1 VCCKIVITS
10 ATIYI
15 KVVIPAEAGIQNWT
29 GCRIKPGMTFYVFNR
44 LTNNLTGESTMGI
57 TVYVTRDFEHM
68 SEVAAGIIIKKIIET
83 HKGKNKAVLGL
94 ATGNSPTGVYKHLAQ
109 AANKGQFDSGHICS
123 FNLDEYVG
131 LPGDN
136 VQQRVIHP
144 ESYAY
149 FMIQEFFGL
158 LKRKFTESRL
168 PYGALIDQK
177 ILIRELKKNRQDWT
191 FKGTDAGKAIAIKA
205 KPSSAYLAWIKRDI
219 LDGYA
224 RKIKAAG
231 GIDLQ
236 IIGVGGRGHVAF
248 HESGI
253 PFQGSSVMLVKLDE
267 DTIANAVRDGH
278 FPTVGDSPNYAVSMG
293 AELVYQ
299 AKMVLLLAN
308 GERKVESV
316 TRSLLGDATPEI
328 PISYGQQYAAKGGRL
343 IYVID
348 RIAARGLLAG
358 KGQLKKKG
366 VTLKAMTDH

>member
-1 VCCKIVITS
+1 MKG
-10 ATIYI
+10 
-15 KVVIPAEAGIQNWT
+15 KN
-29 GCRIKPGMTFYVFNR
+29 
-44 LTNNLTGESTMGI
+44 MGI

-68 SEVAAGIIIKKIIET
+68 SDVAAGVVIKKIKET
-83 HKGKNKAVLGL
+83 FKKKEEAVLGL
-94 ATGNSPTGVYKHLAQ
+94 ATGNTPTGVYKRLAR
-109 AANKGQFDSGHICS
+109 AANSGHFDSGRIRS
-123 FNLDEYVG
+123 LNLDEYVG

-158 LKRKFTESRL
+158 LERKFIETRL
-168 PYGALIDQK
+168 PYGSLIDQK
-177 ILIRELKKNRQDWT
+177 TLIRELKKNRQDWV
-191 FKGTDAGKAIAIKA
+191 FQGTDAGKSIAIKA
-205 KPSSAYLAWIKRDI
+205 NPASAYLAWIKRDI

-253 PFQGSSVMLVKLDE
+253 PFKGSSVMLVKLDD
-267 DTIANAVRDGH
+267 DTIANAVKDGH
-278 FPTVGDSPNYAVSMG
+278 FPTIGDSPNYAVSMG

-299 AKMVLLLAN
+299 AKTVLLMAN
-308 GERKVESV
+308 GERKVEPV
-316 TRSLLGDATPEI
+316 TRSLLDDVTPDI
-328 PISYGQQYAAKGGRL
+328 PISYGQRYAEKGGHL

-348 RIAARGLLAG
+348 RIAGRELLAN
-358 KGQLKKKG
+358 KGQLKKRG
-366 VTLKAMTDH
+366 ITLKVMTDH